1 MQTIMEPNRTPYTL
15 DLLSDEL
22 DMVIRALKSGQPT
35 LWEAKQ
41 LTQRYR
47 EVFIDQTRDLLP
59 AHEGC
64 EQTVAGRLLV
74 VQELELA
81 LDRFREIG
89 VSPKT
94 RMRDVPCLDTA
105 LRYSLD
111 EAAAGRPGGISFR

>member
-1 MQTIMEPNRTPYTL
+1 MEPNRTPYTL

-41 LTQRYR
+41 MTQRYR

-94 RMRDVPCLDTA
+94 RLRDVPCLDTA

-111 EAAAGRPGGISFR
+111 EAAAGRPGGVSFR